1 MLKCCLSIY
10 DKYLQTFLCVY
21 FFFCLLEQA
30 EKPVRTK
37 NLFKPIIIRD
47 MAVLAHM
54 ASRIPENY
62 IKSIVCKQIYF
73 MFITADILF
82 PQNWSF

>member
-10 DKYLQTFLCVY
+10 DKYLQTFFCVY
-21 FFFCLLEQA
+21 FFCLLQQA

-37 NLFKPIIIRD
+37 NLFKPIIIGD
-47 MAVLAHM
+47 MAMLAHM
-54 ASRIPENY
+54 ASRIPDSY
-62 IKSIVCKQIYF
+62 TKSNVCKQIQF
-73 MFITADILF
+73 MLITADILF